1 MLNSTDLLYIFRE
14 EEQEEEEDNRYG
26 IILSVL
32 ATLSGCV
39 KAVELGGELE
49 AA

>member
-1 MLNSTDLLYIFRE
+1 MLNSTDLLYVFRE
-14 EEQEEEEDNRYG
+14 EEEEEKGYG
-26 IILSVL
+26 TFLSVL

-39 KAVELGGELE
+39 ISSGTGGELE